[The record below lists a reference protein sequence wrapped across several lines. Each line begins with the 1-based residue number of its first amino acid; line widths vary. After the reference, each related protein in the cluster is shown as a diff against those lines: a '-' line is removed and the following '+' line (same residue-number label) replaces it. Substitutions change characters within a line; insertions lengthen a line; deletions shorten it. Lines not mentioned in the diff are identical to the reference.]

1 MAAKILVVEDNPA
14 FQRLLALALS
24 EAGYEVI
31 VANDGAD
38 GLKKAREYHP
48 QLIILDI
55 MLPGMDGYEVCRY
68 MRSDPQLANLPI
80 LMLTAKAG
88 PRDEQ
93 EGFRAGADDYLTKP
107 VDLSELMQRIQT
119 LLFFARAS

>member
-14 FQRLLALALS
+14 FQRLLTLALT
-24 EAGYEVI
+24 EAGYDVI
-31 VANDGAD
+31 VANDGAE
-38 GLKKAREYHP
+38 GLQKARQHRP
-48 QLIILDI
+48 QLMILDI

-68 MRSDPQLANLPI
+68 VRSDPQIAHLPI

-93 EGFRAGADDYLTKP
+93 EGFQAGADDYLTKP
-107 VDLSELMQRIQT
+107 VNLSELMQRIQS
-119 LLFFARAS
+119 LLFFARA